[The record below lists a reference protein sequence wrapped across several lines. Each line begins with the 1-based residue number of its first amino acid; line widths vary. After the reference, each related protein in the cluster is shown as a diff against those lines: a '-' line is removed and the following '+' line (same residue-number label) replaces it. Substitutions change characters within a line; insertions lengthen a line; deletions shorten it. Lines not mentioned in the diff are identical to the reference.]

1 MQASVM
7 DSLFAHH
14 VFPSSNCPLHE
25 HVLSFLRVRLL
36 LFRGRVILC
45 PSGWPPSDLSE
56 RIVHIARE
64 VGYLLISMAC
74 SWLEH
79 HMFPSSNCHVHAQ
92 VVSSHGGRLMP
103 SRHDLSRRI
112 PVLASVL
119 AGARGVYA
127 PKGILDCC
135 FLNEG

>member
-1 MQASVM
+1 M
-7 DSLFAHH
+7 HH

-36 LFRGRVILC
+36 LFRGRVVLC

-64 VGYLLISMAC
+64 VLISINFNGMQLVGA
-74 SWLEH
+74 SYVPKLKLPRPRASRVPWG
-79 HMFPSSNCHVHAQ
+79 Q
-92 VVSSHGGRLMP
+92 VDALT
-103 SRHDLSRRI
+103 HDLCRKD

-119 AGARGVYA
+119 TGARGV
-127 PKGILDCC
+127 
-135 FLNEG
+135 